1 MDFMK
6 ITYPFSK
13 PFALNRRAGRPQE
26 FILYYLYTGG
36 SCLDGRVKNIYSV
49 LTMKSME
56 EQFNEEECV
65 RTLRLLSGDQS
76 LEEMPH
82 GDTFNYYLEKLSL
95 ACFRISGNK
104 W

>member
-1 MDFMK
+1 MDQ
-6 ITYPFSK
+6 
-13 PFALNRRAGRPQE
+13 RAGRPQE

-49 LTMKSME
+49 LTMRSME
-56 EQFNEEECV
+56 EQFNEKECI
-65 RTLRLLSGDQS
+65 RTLRLLSWDQS

-82 GDTFNYYLEKLSL
+82 GDTLKYYLEKLSL

>member
-13 PFALNRRAGRPQE
+13 PSALNRRAGRPQE

-49 LTMKSME
+49 LTMRSME
-56 EQFNEEECV
+56 EQSNEEECI
-65 RTLRLLSGDQS
+65 RTLRLLSRDQS

-82 GDTFNYYLEKLSL
+82 CDTLKYYLEKLSL

>member
-1 MDFMK
+1 MDQ
-6 ITYPFSK
+6 
-13 PFALNRRAGRPQE
+13 RAGRPQE

-49 LTMKSME
+49 LTMRSME
-56 EQFNEEECV
+56 EQSNEEECIL
-65 RTLRLLSGDQS
+65 TLRLLSGDQS

-82 GDTFNYYLEKLSL
+82 CDTLKYYLEKLSL

>member
-1 MDFMK
+1 M
-6 ITYPFSK
+6 
-13 PFALNRRAGRPQE
+13 R
-26 FILYYLYTGG
+26 
-36 SCLDGRVKNIYSV
+36 
-49 LTMKSME
+49 SME
-56 EQFNEEECV
+56 EQFNEEECI
-65 RTLRLLSGDQS
+65 RTLRLLSGDQN